1 MHNIGTHSRT
11 FMTNLILV
19 CHSPVHTYSG
29 DELISFN
36 QFSVFVIGAG
46 GFGGNRTSNKAKVST
61 SNLPQPKSFSLRP
74 GEIPTAACFDLIAS
88 DSRQVSLPPPK
99 RAPDAVVTDCTT
111 RDQVSLSAR
120 VRLRRESA

>member
-1 MHNIGTHSRT
+1 MYVCVKMYMCRVVCINNICTHSGT
-11 FMTNLILV
+11 FMTNRMLA

-61 SNLPQPKSFSLRP
+61 SNLPQPKSFSSRPGKFPLPLVLISLRP
-74 GEIPTAACFDLIAS
+74 IP
-88 DSRQVSLPPPK
+88 
-99 RAPDAVVTDCTT
+99 
-111 RDQVSLSAR
+111 AR
-120 VRLRRESA
+120 FPCRRPNVHQMLW